1 MGQLAGSFAIGCFS
15 FYPTKNMTTGEGGML
30 TTNDDELAHKVK
42 ALLAH
47 GIDKSTYER
56 EDKEKSWFRSA
67 SRIGYNFRMSNILA
81 AIGVE
86 QLKKLPDMNQKRQ
99 DISARLTKALD
110 EIPEIQTP
118 VERPENKHVYQ
129 MYTIRI
135 QEGIDRDAFVRGLNE
150 KGVGASIH
158 FYPPVHHMKPYQGD
172 QYRKDDLS
180 VTEQVILE
188 IVTLPM
194 YPQMSDDDLGYM
206 VDSIREI
213 ITALG

>member
-1 MGQLAGSFAIGCFS
+1 M
-15 FYPTKNMTTGEGGML
+15 
-30 TTNDDELAHKVK
+30 
-42 ALLAH
+42 
-47 GIDKSTYER
+47 
-56 EDKEKSWFRSA
+56 
-67 SRIGYNFRMSNILA
+67 
-81 AIGVE
+81 
-86 QLKKLPDMNQKRQ
+86 KKLLEPGDVIKDRYKINEIIDYLNNELK
-99 DISARLTKALD
+99 DVKGI
-110 EIPEIQTP
+110 EIPFEA
-118 VERPENKHVYQ
+118 EHCKHVYQ

-206 VDSIREI
+206 VDSIRET